1 MLCVVGSELIRQ
13 YEVASKDREVAKDI
27 LLTSSARQFKVQDAP
42 FEELMFVAKRKYSQA
57 FVAWVTH
64 RGSCADCRAVY
75 GRDDQVQFA
84 SV

>member
-1 MLCVVGSELIRQ
+1 MLCAQGTELIRQ
-13 YEVASKDREVAKDI
+13 YEIATKDREVARDI
-27 LLTSSARQFKVQDAP
+27 LLTSSTRRYKVQDPP
-42 FEELMFVAKRKYSQA
+42 FEDMMFVAKQRYSRA

-64 RGSCADCRAVY
+64 RASCADCRAVY